1 MKQVIFIVMIT
12 AFMASFGCRSVK
24 KFQTAVIKQDTTQ
37 AVVHDAKAD
46 SLKVLQDVLRAQKSR
61 RIDFKTFSAK
71 IKVDYTD
78 KNGRGPE
85 LTVFVRML
93 KDSAIWL
100 SINATVFSYEAFRV
114 LITRDSL
121 KVLNKKDKKVQLR
134 SVSYLENLI
143 QLPFNFTALQ
153 DLLIGNPV
161 YLDSNIISY
170 AMNEASITL
179 LSRGEVFRNFM
190 TLNRNDYTLAHS
202 KLDDVSVA
210 HNRTCDLTYS
220 DYENKNGV
228 LFSTGR
234 NISVSEKSKLDVN
247 LDIKQYGFNET
258 LSLPFTIPKNYKRN

>member
-1 MKQVIFIVMIT
+1 MKQVVFIVMLM
-12 AFMASFGCRSVK
+12 AFIASVGCRSVRK
-24 KFQTAVIKQDTTQ
+24 IQTAVIQKDTAR
-37 AVVHDAKAD
+37 AVLVHDAKAD
-46 SLKVLQDVLRAQKSR
+46 SLQVVQEVLRAQKSK

-71 IKVDYTD
+71 VKVDYTD
-78 KNGRGPE
+78 KNGKGPD

-121 KVLNKKDKKVQLR
+121 KVLNKKDKKAQLHP
-134 SVSYLENLI
+134 VSYLEDLI

-170 AMNEASITL
+170 AMSESSITL
-179 LSRGEVFRNFM
+179 LSRGDVFRNFL
-190 TLNRNDYTLAHS
+190 TLNRNDYTLQHS

-210 HNRTCDLTYS
+210 HNRTCDLTYTG
-220 DYENKNGV
+220 YENKTACC
-228 LFSTGR
+228 F
-234 NISVSEKSKLDVN
+234 
-247 LDIKQYGFNET
+247 QPAET
-258 LSLPFTIPKNYKRN
+258 FPYRKNQNWM